1 MKIDYDF
8 IKKFLYTLSLII
20 FFNVSAFSNETATI
34 NVNLP
39 VDENIEKQMQSV
51 FSILEE
57 AKINND
63 LDKYIEACEK
73 AYRIKKIGKLQNIKI
88 YNDFLLASVIEYNL
102 QAYQINKEKKYLNQ
116 AYKWSQIAIKDKTT
130 QIYSIQAAIILSGYK
145 LDLEGM
151 KNAYKL
157 YRTIDI
163 EGAEK
168 YLPEYQNTYN
178 VTKQLINEKSE
189 KRKNAWRR
197 ALYALSVGVQSYGQA
212 SQQYYNNHKST
223 YCNSIGNSVY
233 CNSY

>member
-1 MKIDYDF
+1 MKNIF
-8 IKKFLYTLSLII
+8 WILSLII
-20 FFNVSAFSNETATI
+20 FFNVSAFSNESITI

-39 VDENIEKQMQSV
+39 IDESIEKQMQPI
-51 FSILEE
+51 FSIIED

-63 LDKYIEACEK
+63 LDKYIEASEK
-73 AYRIKKIGKLQNIKI
+73 GYRIKKQGKPQNIKI
-88 YNDFLLASVIEYNL
+88 YNDFLSASAIEYNL
-102 QAYQINKEKKYLNQ
+102 QAYEINKDKKYLNH
-116 AYKWSQIAIKDKTT
+116 AYNWSKIAIKDRTT
-130 QIYSIQAAIILSGYK
+130 QIYSIRAAIILAGYK

-157 YRTIDI
+157 YRTIDL

-168 YLPEYQNTYN
+168 YLAEYQNTYN
-178 VTKQLINEKSE
+178 ATKQLINEKSD

-197 ALYALSVGVQSYGQA
+197 ALYALSVGLQSYGQA
-212 SQQYYNNHKST
+212 SQQYYNNQKNT